1 MAEEK
6 KPKIDLKARLG
17 KGAAGAATPP
27 PPQAG
32 APGGGIPVPAAAISV
47 PTPGLAGPPSSS
59 PRAPGSGNSLPMP
72 PGIPVGPPPQ
82 FGRPQ
87 GGMALDPS
95 NPLAA
100 AAAPYRQPAPP
111 PPPQAQRIE
120 VDEMAVQEARK
131 GARKQGIMAGLVV
144 AAVLGAVGYIA
155 GGASESAKG
164 RARGVADAHSLADD
178 VKKSSEQLKVIADKV
193 DAGRKNLITDHKFPD
208 TLAKE
213 LGGINVDFDGNKL
226 AGVRFSGF
234 SQDTSASLIE
244 YITAVQT
251 LNDRKT
257 AIIGLLSRLQKP
269 ITEQLT
275 KGDKTTINYVVFF
288 GRQDPS
294 KNPFAMLAPLSKPI
308 DAPNPA
314 SITLPAEFQAVDPTN
329 RQNISAP
336 KYTTGNLDKPSAVY
350 VLPKSV
356 EAACPSETS
365 GSIAQL
371 ASQLARVVTDIR
383 GEQAAPGGDVVTESK
398 PGLTE
403 RADKLVVGLNKV
415 Q

>member
-17 KGAAGAATPP
+17 KGAATPP

-32 APGGGIPVPAAAISV
+32 AAGIPVPAV
-47 PTPGLAGPPSSS
+47 PTSGVAAPPPSASGR
-59 PRAPGSGNSLPMP
+59 PAPAPAGSGGLPMP

-82 FGRPQ
+82 FGKPSHVA
-87 GGMALDPS
+87 MDPS

-100 AAAPYRQPAPP
+100 AATPYRAPAPP
-111 PPPQAQRIE
+111 PPPQPQRIE
-120 VDEMAVQEARK
+120 VDEMAVHEARK
-131 GARKQGIMAGLVV
+131 GARKQGLMAGLVG
-144 AAVLGAVGYIA
+144 ALVLGAIGYIA
-155 GGASESAKG
+155 GGAIEASKG
-164 RARGVADAHSLADD
+164 RAKSVGDAKSLATD
-178 VKKSSEQLKVIADKV
+178 VAKSRDQLKLIADKV
-193 DAGRKNLITDHKFPD
+193 EAGKNSLLKDKKFPD

-234 SQDTSASLIE
+234 PQDVTSTLIE
-244 YITAVQT
+244 YITLVQT

-257 AIIGLLSRLQKP
+257 AIVGLLSRLQKP

-275 KGDKTTINYVVFF
+275 AGQKTNIQYVVFF

-294 KNPFAMLAPLSKPI
+294 KNPFAMLAPLTKPI
-308 DAPNPA
+308 EAANPTA
-314 SITLPAEFQAVDPTN
+314 IALPAEFTAVDPLT

-336 KYTTGNLDKPSAVY
+336 KYTTGNLDKASAVY
-350 VLPKSV
+350 VLPKSI
-356 EAACPSETS
+356 EAACPSETA

-371 ASQLARVVTDIR
+371 GSQLSRVLTDIT
-383 GEQAAPGGDVVTESK
+383 GETAPSGGDVVTETK

-403 RADKLVVGLNKV
+403 KADKLVTGLNRV

>member
-17 KGAAGAATPP
+17 KGAATPP

-32 APGGGIPVPAAAISV
+32 GGGLPMPAV
-47 PTPGLAGPPSSS
+47 PTPGVASAPASNPS
-59 PRAPGSGNSLPMP
+59 GGGGLPMP
-72 PGIPVGPPPQ
+72 PGIPVGPPPA
-82 FGRPQ
+82 FGKSSHV
-87 GGMALDPS
+87 AIDPS

-100 AAAPYRQPAPP
+100 AATPYRAPAPP
-111 PPPQAQRIE
+111 PPQQPVQPQRIE

-131 GARKQGIMAGLVV
+131 GARKVGFSAGLVV
-144 AAVLGAVGYIA
+144 AVVLGAIGYIA
-155 GGASESAKG
+155 GGTLELSKG
-164 RARGVADAHSLADD
+164 RQKSVGDAKALALDVA
-178 VKKSSEQLKVIADKV
+178 KSRETLKTIGDKV
-193 DAGRKNLITDHKFPD
+193 EAGKNSLLKEKKFPD
-208 TLAKE
+208 TLAKD
-213 LGGINVDFDGNKL
+213 LGGLNVDFDGNKL

-234 SQDTSASLIE
+234 PQDTTSTLIE
-244 YITAVQT
+244 YITLVQT

-275 KGDKTTINYVVFF
+275 AGQKTNIQYVVFF

-294 KNPFAMLAPLSKPI
+294 RNPFAMLAPLTKPI
-308 DAPNPA
+308 EAPNPQA
-314 SITLPAEFQAVDPTN
+314 ISLPAEFTATDPVT

-336 KYTTGNLDKPSAVY
+336 KYTTGNLDKASAVY
-350 VLPKSV
+350 VLPKSI
-356 EAACPSETS
+356 EAACPSETA

-371 ASQLARVVTDIR
+371 GNQLTKVITDIR
-383 GEQAAPGGDVVTESK
+383 GEAATPGDMQEDKK
-398 PGLTE
+398 PGLLE
-403 RADKLVVGLNKV
+403 RADRLVTNLNKV

>member
-17 KGAAGAATPP
+17 KGAATPP

-32 APGGGIPVPAAAISV
+32 AAGIPMPMPSN
-47 PTPGLAGPPSSS
+47 PTPGVAVPPARSSAG
-59 PRAPGSGNSLPMP
+59 GGGMPMP
-72 PGIPVGPPPQ
+72 PGIPVGPPPA
-82 FGRPQ
+82 FGKPS
-87 GGMALDPS
+87 GMAIDPG

-100 AAAPYRQPAPP
+100 AATPYRAPAPPAPP
-111 PPPQAQRIE
+111 PQPQRIE
-120 VDEMAVQEARK
+120 VDEMAVHEARK
-131 GARKQGIMAGLVV
+131 GARKQGLMAGLVA
-144 AAVLGAVGYIA
+144 AAVLGAIGFIA
-155 GGASESAKG
+155 GGAIEASKG
-164 RARGVADAHSLADD
+164 RAKSVGDAKSLAGD
-178 VKKSSEQLKVIADKV
+178 VAKSRDQLKVIADKV
-193 DAGRKNLITDHKFPD
+193 EAGKNSLLKDKKFPD

-234 SQDTSASLIE
+234 PQDVTSTLIE
-244 YITAVQT
+244 YITLVQT

-257 AIIGLLSRLQKP
+257 AIIGLLARLQKP

-275 KGDKTTINYVVFF
+275 AGQKTNIQYVVFF

-294 KNPFAMLAPLSKPI
+294 KNPFAMLAPLTKPI
-308 DAPNPA
+308 EAANPTA
-314 SITLPAEFQAVDPTN
+314 ISLPAEFTAVDPVT

-336 KYTTGNLDKPSAVY
+336 KYTTGNLDKASAVY
-350 VLPKSV
+350 VLPKSI
-356 EAACPSETS
+356 EAACPSETA
-365 GSIAQL
+365 GAIAQL
-371 ASQLARVVTDIR
+371 GSQLSRVLSDIK
-383 GEQAAPGGDVVTESK
+383 GEQAPAGGDVVVETK

-403 RADKLVVGLNKV
+403 KADKLVTGLNRV

>member
-17 KGAAGAATPP
+17 KGAATPP

-32 APGGGIPVPAAAISV
+32 AAGIPMPAV
-47 PTPGLAGPPSSS
+47 PTPGIAAPPASNPTAGSS
-59 PRAPGSGNSLPMP
+59 GGGLPMP
-72 PGIPVGPPPQ
+72 PGIPVGPPPA
-82 FGRPQ
+82 FGKPSPH
-87 GGMALDPS
+87 AAIDPG

-100 AAAPYRQPAPP
+100 AATPYRAPS
-111 PPPQAQRIE
+111 PPQPVQPQRIE

-131 GARKQGIMAGLVV
+131 GARKQGLMAGLV
-144 AAVLGAVGYIA
+144 AAVVLGAIGYIA
-155 GGASESAKG
+155 GGAIETSKG
-164 RARGVADAHSLADD
+164 RAKSVGDAKSLAVD
-178 VKKSSEQLKVIADKV
+178 VAKSRDQLKLIGDKV
-193 DAGRKNLITDHKFPD
+193 EAGKNSLLKDKKFPD

-234 SQDTSASLIE
+234 PQETTSTLIE
-244 YITAVQT
+244 YITQVQT

-257 AIIGLLSRLQKP
+257 AIIGLLSRLQRP

-275 KGDKTTINYVVFF
+275 AGQKTNIQYVVFF

-294 KNPFAMLAPLSKPI
+294 KNPFAMLAPLTKPI
-308 DAPNPA
+308 EAANPTA
-314 SITLPAEFQAVDPTN
+314 ISLPAEFTATDPLT

-336 KYTTGNLDKPSAVY
+336 KYTTGNLDKASAVY
-350 VLPKSV
+350 VLPKSI
-356 EAACPSETS
+356 EAACPSETA

-371 ASQLARVVTDIR
+371 GSQLSRVLTDIK
-383 GEQAAPGGDVVTESK
+383 GEQAAPGGDVVTETK
-398 PGLTE
+398 PGLLD
-403 RADKLVVGLNKV
+403 RADKLVTSLNKV

>member
-17 KGAAGAATPP
+17 KGAGGATPP
-27 PPQAG
+27 SG
-32 APGGGIPVPAAAISV
+32 AAGIPVPAVPSPAASSGGGGGNA
-47 PTPGLAGPPSSS
+47 PSSAPGGGGGLA
-59 PRAPGSGNSLPMP
+59 MP
-72 PGIPVGPPPQ
+72 PGIPVGPPPA
-82 FGRPQ
+82 FGKVAHA
-87 GGMALDPS
+87 ALDPS

-100 AAAPYRQPAPP
+100 AATPYRAPAPP
-111 PPPQAQRIE
+111 PPPPQPQRIE

-131 GARKQGIMAGLVV
+131 GARKQGLIAGLV
-144 AAVLGAVGYIA
+144 AAVVLGAIGYIA
-155 GGASESAKG
+155 GGAMEANKG
-164 RARGVADAHSLADD
+164 RQKSVGDAKSLAGD
-178 VKKSSEQLKVIADKV
+178 VAKSRDQLKTIADKV
-193 DAGRKNLITDHKFPD
+193 EAGRNSLLKEKKFPES
-208 TLAKE
+208 LARE
-213 LGGINVDFDGNKL
+213 LGALNVDFDGNKL

-234 SQDTSASLIE
+234 PQETTSTLIE
-244 YITAVQT
+244 YITSVQT
-251 LNDRKT
+251 LNDRRT
-257 AIIGLLSRLQKP
+257 AIIGLLQRLQKP

-275 KGDKTTINYVVFF
+275 QGQKTNINYVVFF

-294 KNPFAMLAPLSKPI
+294 KNPFAMLAPLTKPI
-308 DAPNPA
+308 EAANPTA
-314 SITLPAEFQAVDPTN
+314 ISLPAEFTATDPTT

-350 VLPKSV
+350 VLPKSI

-371 ASQLARVVTDIR
+371 GSQLSRVITDIR

-398 PGLTE
+398 PGLLDKAE
-403 RADKLVVGLNKV
+403 KLVTNLNRV